1 MFEVPIEGVHH
12 EAGLQ
17 EAPQFATP
25 WASSCPAA
33 TRYKLTSQQSIPTTA
48 CLAVVRESQCGRVWQ
63 FLGAYN
69 RSSHDGCLAVAG
81 SLTYHTVWSQSGR
94 SSTRVMPIACAN
106 MSVLSGARARRAASL
121 ACAPVTLLCCGLFFL
136 ALYDASCSVGQLH
149 NTYAAAPTQPISYA
163 VAPTQPISFATAAP
177 QAAAL
182 PSSPKPV
189 SPQSRATNGHFRSK
203 TS

>member
-69 RSSHDGCLAVAG
+69 RSNHVGCLAVAG
-81 SLTYHTVWSQSGR
+81 SLTSHTVWSRQVVNTGD
-94 SSTRVMPIACAN
+94 
-106 MSVLSGARARRAASL
+106 GHRARQHVCPAGSPGTA
-121 ACAPVTLLCCGLFFL
+121 G
-136 ALYDASCSVGQLH
+136 
-149 NTYAAAPTQPISYA
+149 
-163 VAPTQPISFATAAP
+163 SFAGVRSCDAAV
-177 QAAAL
+177 L
-182 PSSPKPV
+182 WFTFLCTV
-189 SPQSRATNGHFRSK
+189 
-203 TS
+203 